1 MTDVF
6 SHNNLQSSKIRWNQD
21 EEIVKSI
28 DEFQVLFFFSSSTS
42 IEWMS
47 DSIEHDNSVVLA
59 DIQHDDNRL
68 EIFYVEM
75 NIIEDLS
82 YC

>member
-1 MTDVF
+1 
-6 SHNNLQSSKIRWNQD
+6 
-21 EEIVKSI
+21 
-28 DEFQVLFFFSSSTS
+28 
-42 IEWMS
+42 MS